1 MLTSELRAN
10 GDLDIAAP
18 PTMEPMD
25 IDSKDPLSTP
35 FTQKLQLF
43 VCSPTSAIS
52 SFVVTI
58 THHLQS
64 QTPKGVRYCPNLTRF
79 YTTAAPPTLLP
90 LIQGA
95 LKELGVKCVLDQ
107 RWVLFCVWRLTGSS
121 YTALLERE
129 VGCLE

>member
-58 THHLQS
+58 TQS
-64 QTPKGVRYCPNLTRF
+64 FAVPNTEGS
-79 YTTAAPPTLLP
+79 ALLP
-90 LIQGA
+90 Q
-95 LKELGVKCVLDQ
+95 LDAI
-107 RWVLFCVWRLTGSS
+107 LHD
-121 YTALLERE
+121 
-129 VGCLE
+129 GCASNAITPHPGGP